1 MISNTKDVIIDVII
15 KELYMFIIIVH
26 TLGIMVAVGAIQF
39 FTRTQPFSIQLMS
52 TVGMLTLA
60 MIGCYCAHYYK
71 RTLYGTVVILNG
83 PSVAGKSSIQK
94 AFQDHMLE
102 KEAWIKVGIDNLF
115 DKPFPDVELERIHLW
130 QSPNKFRW
138 IENTIDKYGNPVMK
152 LLVGPDGD
160 KIAYGMN
167 SAIAAYAKAGN
178 NVIVDYIAYKQEWTD
193 DLEKKLSF
201 INHYWVKVDISLA
214 TLEAREK
221 ARATSPVGHSRSHYD
236 TVHNGIK
243 YDFVVNS
250 EKNTAVQI
258 AQEIEEFLKSKK

>member
-1 MISNTKDVIIDVII
+1 
-15 KELYMFIIIVH
+15 MFIIIVH
-26 TLGIMVAVGAIQF
+26 IIGSIAAVISTLLLVRKQS
-39 FTRTQPFSIQLMS
+39 FSIQLS
-52 TVGMLTLA
+52 TGILA
-60 MIGCYCAHYYK
+60 IVMIGNFFRPYYK
-71 RTLYGTVVILNG
+71 RISYGTVIILNG

-102 KEAWIKVGIDNLF
+102 KESWIKVGIDNLF

-138 IENTIDKYGNPVMK
+138 IENTIDKDGNPVMK

-167 SAIAAYAKAGN
+167 SAIAAYAQAGS
-178 NVIVDYIAYKQEWTD
+178 NVIVDYIAYKQEWAD
-193 DLEKKLSF
+193 DLEKKLSG
-201 INHYWVKVDISLA
+201 INHYWVKVDISLT

-236 TVHNGIK
+236 TVHNGIT

-250 EKNTAVQI
+250 EKNTAAQI
-258 AQEIEEFLKSKK
+258 AEEIEKFLGSKK

>member
-1 MISNTKDVIIDVII
+1 
-15 KELYMFIIIVH
+15 MFILMIHTFGIIV
-26 TLGIMVAVGAIQF
+26 TVAITQF

-52 TVGMLTLA
+52 TVGALTIA
-60 MIGCYCAHYYK
+60 MIGCYCAQYYK
-71 RTLYGTVVILNG
+71 RASYGTVVILNG

-115 DKPFPDVELERIHLW
+115 DKPFPDVELEKIYLW

-138 IENTIDKYGNPVMK
+138 IENSVDEHKNSVMK

-167 SAIAAYAKAGN
+167 SAIAAYAQAGN
-178 NVIVDYIAYKQEWTD
+178 NVIVDYIAYKKEWAD

-236 TVHNGIK
+236 TVHNGIT

-250 EKNTAVQI
+250 EKNTAAQI
-258 AQEIEEFLKSKK
+258 TEEIEKFLGSKK